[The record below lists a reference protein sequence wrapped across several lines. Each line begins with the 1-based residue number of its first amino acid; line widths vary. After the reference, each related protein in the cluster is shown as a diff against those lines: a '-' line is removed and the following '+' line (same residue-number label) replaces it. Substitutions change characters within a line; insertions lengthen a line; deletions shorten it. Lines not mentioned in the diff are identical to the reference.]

1 MKTKLLFAA
10 GILGCVGLYAAGIP
24 DVSPEVVSEYMDKP
38 IQDWQLNL
46 TSLLVASMFG
56 MRVLNYLKNNGG
68 IKSLGKAIW
77 CGGLGG
83 ENVPTEVSRKVKPTG
98 GNPLR

>member
-1 MKTKLLFAA
+1 MVTTFCCFILFVSNLHSAS
-10 GILGCVGLYAAGIP
+10 IP
-24 DVSPEVVSEYMDKP
+24 EVSPEVVADYMDKP